1 MRTTD
6 DVLCVKRKHKTGIIR
21 GFQNAYA
28 FDNNLGDIVHV
39 G

>member
-1 MRTTD
+1 MTD
-6 DVLCVKRKHKTGIIR
+6 DVLRVRREHKTGIIR

-28 FDNNLGDIVHV
+28 FDNNLGYIVHV